1 MALTTKIWCERS
13 RCLIEV
19 PVVWNGEQRY
29 LTTPLPAP
37 PPRVERRHAPRPQSR
52 VTEAWLQSEHGRAH
66 DVARV
71 RMFAAARCASA
82 PFTVEELATAARV
95 SKTLVRRFLR
105 RARRRG
111 ECRLVG
117 RRPTARTFAD
127 LFAFEAAPV
136 IDVLVARVACGD
148 DAQGAE

>member
-1 MALTTKIWCERS
+1 MTPKIWCERA

-19 PVVWNGEQRY
+19 PVAWSGEQRY
-29 LTTPLPAP
+29 LTLQIEP
-37 PPRVERRHAPRPQSR
+37 PSRASIPEAPRPQ
-52 VTEAWLQSEHGRAH
+52 ANMIWAAH
-66 DVARV
+66 HVEDVARV
-71 RMFAAARCASA
+71 RMFRSARGFTT
-82 PFTVEELATAARV
+82 PFTVGELATAARV

-117 RRPTARTFAD
+117 RRPTARTFAE

-136 IDVLVARVACGD
+136 IDVSFARVACGD
-148 DAQGAE
+148 GAEGAE

>member
-1 MALTTKIWCERS
+1 MAAMTTKIWCERS

-19 PVVWNGEQRY
+19 PVAWNGEQRY
-29 LTTPLPAP
+29 LTLQIEPQPRAAIP
-37 PPRVERRHAPRPQSR
+37 PAPRPQAR
-52 VTEAWLQSEHGRAH
+52 VTETWLQAEHGRAD

-71 RMFAAARCASA
+71 RMFTAARCANA
-82 PFTVEELATAARV
+82 PFSVEELATAARV

-117 RRPTARTFAD
+117 RRPTARTFAE
-127 LFAFEAAPV
+127 LFAFESAPV
-136 IDVLVARVACGD
+136 IEVLVARVACGD